1 MSVRTSNELVA
12 VGLVFRLTSFA
23 AEKHLL
29 ALAARSQRDIQW
41 STTLVAERRRP
52 SSHAP
57 INPAIIDLKHLCRG
71 TKTIRTQNWKC

>member
-29 ALAARSQRDIQW
+29 ALAARSQRDIQ
-41 STTLVAERRRP
+41 
-52 SSHAP
+52 
-57 INPAIIDLKHLCRG
+57 
-71 TKTIRTQNWKC
+71 